1 MRLKLGLAAF
11 AVAIAVLTLAPAV
24 GSASE
29 QMPAV
34 SNGAGD
40 TCEISAVE
48 NASGVD
54 GAVQE
59 AKCCKMCGDNCLKL
73 DKRCYAKSGCACS
86 PLAQE
91 PPDEAI

>member
-1 MRLKLGLAAF
+1 
-11 AVAIAVLTLAPAV
+11 
-24 GSASE
+24 
-29 QMPAV
+29 
-34 SNGAGD
+34 
-40 TCEISAVE
+40 VE

-59 AKCCKMCGDNCLKL
+59 AKCCKMCPSGTKACGDNCLKL